1 MRLRA
6 CALAAVG
13 LLAMPA
19 TAAAHVELSP
29 DRVSPGAFT
38 LFTVLSPNEGR
49 SPLTALRLTVPAG
62 MEVDAAADTPGF
74 STATVTDQSHRT
86 IAIVW
91 SGGRVPPDHLALFR
105 FSASVGNAP
114 GALQMT
120 AVQTFANGTTK
131 TWTTPQVEV
140 ADPTQSSD
148 GLARG
153 LAAGALVAA
162 TAAAAGA
169 ALAWRTR

>member
-29 DRVSPGAFT
+29 DRVSPGSFT
-38 LFTVLSPNEGR
+38 LFTVLSPNESR
-49 SPLTALRLTVPAG
+49 SPLTGLRLTVPDG
-62 MEVDAAADTPGF
+62 MDVDAAADTPGF
-74 STATVTDQSHRT
+74 ATATVTDQSHRT

-91 SGGRVPPDHLALFR
+91 SGGRVAPEHLALFR
-105 FSASVGNAP
+105 FSASVRNAP
-114 GALQMT
+114 GTVQMT
-120 AVQTFANGTTK
+120 AVQTFADGTTR

-140 ADPTQSSD
+140 DDPTQSSD

-153 LAAGALVAA
+153 LAAGAFV
-162 TAAAAGA
+162 AAAAAATGA
-169 ALAWRTR
+169 ALAWRKR